1 MNKSDSERLASHLKS
16 NNYIQTPYRKEA
28 DVVVINTCGVRQS
41 AEDRVYGLIPEIKKE
56 NPGVKLVLT
65 GCLSE
70 RQDVLKRLK
79 DKVDI
84 WLPIKDLPYLKDKL
98 KIRSDLSKTLDSNEY
113 LRIKPELTS
122 FFSAFIPIGN
132 GCDNFCAYCV
142 VPYARGREVYRP
154 ALEIIKEVEEI
165 VGKGYKEINL
175 IAQNVNSYV
184 SVLPNNRE
192 SHKYFHSLGPKI
204 DFAGLLEAISCLN
217 GDFWIRFAT
226 SHPKDMSN
234 KLIKTIAANKNICR
248 HIHLPVQSGDDE
260 VLEKMNRKY
269 SSRHYQKLIDSIK
282 YYIPEASITTDIIVG
297 FPGET
302 REQFENTVNLFQ
314 EIGFD
319 MAYISQYSPRPGTS
333 AAEMKD
339 NVPPEEKKK
348 REKELT
354 EILRESAYKN
364 NQKYIGRRVKV
375 LVEGV
380 NKKGEWYGKTDTNKN
395 VKLNNMG
402 VDLQVGDFIDVTID
416 EIWDF
421 GLSCC
426 PKKP

>member
-70 RQDVLKRLK
+70 RRDVLKRLK

-122 FFSAFIPIGN
+122 FFSVFIPIGN

-184 SVLPNNRE
+184 SVLPNNQE

-217 GDFWIRFAT
+217 GDFWIRFTT

-248 HIHLPVQSGDDE
+248 HIHLPMQSGDDE

-333 AAEMKD
+333 AAEMKN
-339 NVPPEEKKK
+339 NVPSKEKRK

-354 EILRESAYKN
+354 EVLRESAYKN
-364 NQKYIGRRVKV
+364 NQQYIGRRVKV

-395 VKLNNMG
+395 IKLNNMG